1 MRYEFQAANVGD
13 ISAPPVGFSG
23 PFAGE
28 EGKTPVVRAISPLKR
43 RESDAPFPQPYPG
56 GFQQHIRSP
65 SNPELFRNGITTA
78 DKKPVLPTAPND
90 RVDAMGA
97 TSPNEAADCDNHAGV
112 FGSSST
118 SAFMKQIRSTVHK
131 KLISSASPP
140 DRAIFGASVS
150 ETSESLHRRQD
161 ADFMED
167 LQDFILPPRS
177 IADHLVDCYWIY
189 VHSLYPFLHRP
200 SFMEIYDSLWDRLSP
215 SHPHPSP
222 RKRPPGRLFRCILNL
237 VFAFG
242 CQFSSSITPSR
253 RESSSEVF
261 LKRARELLHFDLL
274 DTGTLELVQA
284 LAMMGQYLQST
295 KHPNRCWNVVGL
307 AIRVAQGMGLHLES
321 TSQNRPTVLERE
333 MYRRAWHHCIV
344 LDRIVSM
351 TFGRPSM
358 IPTNTRVPLP
368 LAIDDECITTPEGA
382 LDLDPQQ
389 PLGVP
394 SRMCFFTQTLKL
406 YDVLGDILCVFYSS
420 PTPRAP
426 PFSDQARTEED
437 YQSVLRFD
445 RCLLNFQFELPDFLR
460 FRYICPETGE
470 EIPRDPV
477 LLRQA
482 NVLHSRYLNIRILLF
497 RPVLI
502 HLIQESQHPT
512 PAVAMGYHHSKDAP
526 ITLLE
531 ASLAVKCSVQ
541 CVVAAQEA
549 IKLIDDN
556 LYSGAV
562 PAWWYYIFCT
572 PHYPSSRHP

>member
-1 MRYEFQAANVGD
+1 MSPVVFTGEGE
-13 ISAPPVGFSG
+13 SGPPPV
-23 PFAGE
+23 
-28 EGKTPVVRAISPLKR
+28 TSPLKR
-43 RESDAPFPQPYPG
+43 RGSETPFPQPFLAG
-56 GFQQHIRSP
+56 QVLHHHMRSP
-65 SNPELFRNGITTA
+65 SNPELMRRNSITIPA
-78 DKKPVLPTAPND
+78 PEKKLLPPTAPND

-97 TSPNEAADCDNHAGV
+97 TSPTDAADSDNPAGF

-118 SAFMKQIRSTVHK
+118 SAFMKQIKSTVHK

-140 DRAIFGASVS
+140 DQSIFGPTAGS
-150 ETSESLHRRQD
+150 ETSETLHRRHTD
-161 ADFMED
+161 DFMED

-189 VHSLYPFLHRP
+189 VHSLYPFLHKP
-200 SFMEIYDSLWDRLSP
+200 SFMKIYNSLWDR
-215 SHPHPSP
+215 PSP
-222 RKRPPGRLFRCILNL
+222 PNSTHPPPTRRRPPGRLFRCILNV

-253 RESSSEVF
+253 RESSSDVF

-274 DTGTLELVQA
+274 DTGNLELVQA
-284 LAMMGQYLQST
+284 LALMGQYLQST

-307 AIRVAQGMGLHLES
+307 AIRVAQGMGLHLEC

-333 MYRRAWHHCIV
+333 MYRRAWHGCIV

-358 IPTNTRVPLP
+358 IPTNTRVPIP
-368 LAIDDECITTPEGA
+368 ASIDDEYIPTPEDP
-382 LDLDPQQ
+382 LNLDPSQ
-389 PLGVP
+389 PPGIP

-406 YDVLGDILCVFYSS
+406 YDILGDILSVFYSS
-420 PTPRAP
+420 PRSP
-426 PFSDQARTEED
+426 PFSDRARAEED
-437 YQSVLRFD
+437 YQAVLRFD

-460 FRYICPETGE
+460 FRYIDPETGS

-502 HLIQESQHPT
+502 HLIQESQTAAPG
-512 PAVAMGYHHSKDAP
+512 MGYQHLAPGDKNRLETP

-531 ASLAVKCSVQ
+531 ASLAVKCSVS
-541 CVVAAQEA
+541 CVAAAQEA
-549 IKLIDDN
+549 ISLIDDN
-556 LYSGAV
+556 LHSGAV
-562 PAWWYYIFCT
+562 PAWWYYIFCNPPASLYST
-572 PHYPSSRHP
+572 QS